1 MTHRGTERL
10 ETERLI
16 LRRFKV
22 SDAENMFYNWASSEN
37 VTKFLSWNPHVS
49 VDDTKNLLTEWV
61 NAYNE
66 PNYYQ
71 WAIVLKENNQ
81 PIGSIAVVNI
91 KDKIAEM
98 EIGYCIGEKWWH
110 SGYTSEAFKR
120 IIEFLFQEVGVK
132 RIFAVHAVENTN
144 SGKVMQKCGLSYE
157 GRLRRAGITGSG
169 RICDLAIYSIL
180 SES

>member
-1 MTHRGTERL
+1 MTHKGTERL

-16 LRRFKV
+16 LRRFDV
-22 SDAENMFYNWASSEN
+22 SDAENMFLNWASN
-37 VTKFLSWNPHVS
+37 KKVTEFLTWNPHAS
-49 VDDTKNLLTEWV
+49 ADDTKQLLTEWV

-71 WAIVLKENNQ
+71 WAIVLKDSDQ
-81 PIGSIAVVNI
+81 PIGSISAVNI
-91 KDKIAEM
+91 KENIGEV

-110 SGYTSEAFKR
+110 RGYTSEAFKR

-132 RIFAVHAVENTN
+132 RIFAVHAIENPN

-169 RICDLAIYSIL
+169 RICDMAIYSIL